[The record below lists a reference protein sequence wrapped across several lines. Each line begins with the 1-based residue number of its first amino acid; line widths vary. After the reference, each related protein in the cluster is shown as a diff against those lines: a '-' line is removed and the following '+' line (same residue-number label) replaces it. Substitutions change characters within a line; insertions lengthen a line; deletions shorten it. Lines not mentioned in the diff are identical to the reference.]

1 MAVQDWKK
9 SNSEILKNYLL
20 NFIKENKINEYFSFS
35 TKLDNNIKTNIYNS
49 DILIFIFPLY
59 VDSIPSNLL
68 SLLVNFENEKLIN
81 SKTKIYCIVN
91 NGFFEGV
98 QNHLAISQI
107 RCWSKKVN
115 AQWGQGIGVGG
126 GELLSHL
133 KKVPLGNGP
142 LKNLGI
148 TLEKFSKNI
157 LLLKSNEDI
166 YINPNYPR
174 ILYFLQANISW
185 FIIARKNKLKFR
197 DLFKKIY
204 NKQNWQI
211 LFVKIGGFYME
222 KICIIYDSKHNMN
235 TEKLVLSLKETYDSI
250 DIIKVNNFDINTL
263 NNYQKIGLASGIY
276 WRKFSKNIEELL
288 NKILDSDVKN
298 LFFIYTSG
306 VGRVRYEK
314 KID

>member
-1 MAVQDWKK
+1 MEITIINGSPRLKK

-35 TKLDNNIKTNIYNS
+35 IKLDNNIKTNIHNS

-59 VDSIPSNLL
+59 VDGIPSNLL
-68 SLLVNFENEKLIN
+68 SLLLNFENEKLIN

-98 QNHLAISQI
+98 QNYLAISQI
-107 RCWSKKVN
+107 RCWTKKVN

-157 LLLKSNEDI
+157 LLLKSDEDI

-204 NKQNWQI
+204 NKQN
-211 LFVKIGGFYME
+211 
-222 KICIIYDSKHNMN
+222 
-235 TEKLVLSLKETYDSI
+235 
-250 DIIKVNNFDINTL
+250 
-263 NNYQKIGLASGIY
+263 
-276 WRKFSKNIEELL
+276 
-288 NKILDSDVKN
+288 
-298 LFFIYTSG
+298 
-306 VGRVRYEK
+306 
-314 KID
+314 